1 MLLAHLELDLIPLA
15 ALVTP
20 SCEVGAVEVFQKAM
34 RRVVR
39 SGGCKCSHRT
49 DRLPVVAV
57 VVVPVE
63 VARIEV
69 EVPRVVRIVRI
80 WRRRPAVAVRAGV
93 VEVRVVAVAGRRTRY
108 RAATFTRR
116 RRESGCWK
124 PSANFAVIHR
134 HEFTSV
140 LAVGSPLSFI
150 EFAVWHAPPNLDPA
164 DSGLPPRLD
173 DAIAS
178 EDGCL
183 CENLCQLASC
193 FDRFSLKSKSLAKAP
208 MESAL
213 MSRKTRVRT

>member
-1 MLLAHLELDLIPLA
+1 MLLAHLEPDLIPLA
-15 ALVTP
+15 ALVPPGGEIGT
-20 SCEVGAVEVFQKAM
+20 VEVFQKAM
-34 RRVVR
+34 RCVVR

-80 WRRRPAVAVRAGV
+80 RRRGPVVAVRAGV
-93 VEVRVVAVAGRRTRY
+93 VEVRVVAVAGGRTRY

-116 RRESGCWK
+116 RRESDSRK

-134 HEFTSV
+134 HEVTSV

-150 EFAVWHAPPNLDPA
+150 GFAVWHAPAGSAPAPPQSPDPTPA
-164 DSGLPPRLD
+164 RSYNAPCAATCDEPARTPGIARCRPCRPVDRCRAPLFIFLPP
-173 DAIAS
+173 
-178 EDGCL
+178 
-183 CENLCQLASC
+183 
-193 FDRFSLKSKSLAKAP
+193 AP
-208 MESAL
+208 S
-213 MSRKTRVRT
+213 